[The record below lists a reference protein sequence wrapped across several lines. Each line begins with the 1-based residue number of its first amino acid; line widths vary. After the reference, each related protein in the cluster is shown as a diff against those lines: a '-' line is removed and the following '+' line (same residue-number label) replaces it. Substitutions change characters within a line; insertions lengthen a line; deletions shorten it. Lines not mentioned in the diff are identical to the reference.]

1 MDTYH
6 GTMTVEQKNEP
17 HHYSYE
23 NGSTLNRRYT
33 MDLTNTFFTVIVISV
48 DMFESSI
55 VDERHFGSI
64 QEAMRFK
71 NSLPDDLQ
79 GLVCEIAA

>member
-1 MDTYH
+1 
-6 GTMTVEQKNEP
+6 
-17 HHYSYE
+17 
-23 NGSTLNRRYT
+23 

-55 VDERHFGSI
+55 VDERQFGSI

>member
-1 MDTYH
+1 MVPYLQNKKKAANCSD
-6 GTMTVEQKNEP
+6 
-17 HHYSYE
+17 E

>member
-1 MDTYH
+1 M
-6 GTMTVEQKNEP
+6 N
-17 HHYSYE
+17 
-23 NGSTLNRRYT
+23 
-33 MDLTNTFFTVIVISV
+33 LTNSFFTVIVISV

-71 NSLPDDLQ
+71 NSLPDYLQ

>member
-1 MDTYH
+1 MDTSH
-6 GTMTVEQKNEP
+6 DTISTEQKRATNC
-17 HHYSYE
+17 SDE

>member
-1 MDTYH
+1 
-6 GTMTVEQKNEP
+6 
-17 HHYSYE
+17 
-23 NGSTLNRRYT
+23 
-33 MDLTNTFFTVIVISV
+33 MDLNKSFFTVIVISV

-64 QEAMRFK
+64 QEAMVYK
-71 NSLPDDLQ
+71 NSLPDGLQ